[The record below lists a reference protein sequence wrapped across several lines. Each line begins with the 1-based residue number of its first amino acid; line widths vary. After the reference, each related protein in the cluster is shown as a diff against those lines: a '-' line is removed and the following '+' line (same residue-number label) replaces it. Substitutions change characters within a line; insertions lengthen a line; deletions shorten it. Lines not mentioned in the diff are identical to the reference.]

1 MPHAEPFS
9 HEAILILAAAISL
22 SWTLSLTDSQ
32 VLRKTGFQVL
42 VLAKDPTTSS
52 LSLSLME
59 VTHIQ
64 YYPGDT

>member
-1 MPHAEPFS
+1 MPHAEPFI

-22 SWTLSLTDSQ
+22 SLTLSLTDSQ

-42 VLAKDPTTSS
+42 VLAKDPTSSS
-52 LSLSLME
+52 LSLSLIE

-64 YYPGDT
+64 YYAGNT